1 MKSEKLN
8 FLRSLLQKHYGP
20 DWINDPNLQLYKQH
34 FMDQQAILQEG
45 DNLVNLAE
53 EGADEIPAQ
62 EENVLGV

>member
-1 MKSEKLN
+1 
-8 FLRSLLQKHYGP
+8 
-20 DWINDPNLQLYKQH
+20 
-34 FMDQQAILQEG
+34 MDQQAILQEG